1 MATLLNIFI
10 FQNIN
15 EDEFREIISSLMQVT
30 WSAAAGQL
38 QLNTKHTL
46 TAPTTSTSNAKQQ
59 QHVHFSHDQLKAGL
73 CIRQET
79 VSIMVSSIGL
89 NN

>member
-1 MATLLNIFI
+1 
-10 FQNIN
+10 
-15 EDEFREIISSLMQVT
+15 MQVT

-46 TAPTTSTSNAKQQ
+46 AVPQSSTTSSSSSSSGHNKQQQ

-79 VSIMVSSIGL
+79 VSIMVGL
-89 NN
+89 RIFALLLYRIKEGLFFLNE